1 MNTIATKTLSN
12 DTLTEVDKGAQYF
25 SAKVLMSNDL
35 EQDVIGQISF
45 DVSDNEEQIVLM
57 IEVDDQEVLV
67 DSEQC
72 LYMLL
77 LLARARMIDQVSG
90 LDDAEL
96 GWLSIGKFSVML
108 GCKQQMFYPSMLRFT
123 NTWQQKIVDNAGH
136 SEILQIPAL
145 VEIDEHRLRFAYDNI
160 QINCSNW
167 CL

>member
-1 MNTIATKTLSN
+1 MNTVATKTFSN
-12 DTLTEVDKGAQYF
+12 DTFNKVDKGAQYF
-25 SAKVLMSNDL
+25 SAKVSVSNDL
-35 EQDVIGQISF
+35 EEDVIGQISF

-57 IEVDDQEVLV
+57 IEVEGQEVLV

-90 LDDAEL
+90 LEDAQL
-96 GWLSIGKFSVML
+96 GWLSIDKFSVML
-108 GCKQQMFYPSMLRFT
+108 GCKQQMFYQSMLRFT
-123 NTWQQKIVDNAGH
+123 NVWQQKIVDNAGH
-136 SEILQIPAL
+136 TKTLQIPAL
-145 VEIDEHRLRFAYDNI
+145 VEIDEHRLRFAHDNI